1 MYTQTGRVGANPNTP
16 PGASLRGKF
25 PDLPWVYQL
34 LPFLRS
40 WYITRLANVAQL
52 VEQLIRNEQ
61 VSGSSP
67 LIGSMSYF
75 VSPGRLRRPG
85 LTFFTFRTAPH
96 HLLEVALKSA
106 REYSPVAARAP
117 VR

>member
-1 MYTQTGRVGANPNTP
+1 VLEVVPEGV
-16 PGASLRGKF
+16 
-25 PDLPWVYQL
+25 PDLSSKATLIYPGIHIGIGVYGYSGPL
-34 LPFLRS
+34 SPPSPLF
-40 WYITRLANVAQL
+40 
-52 VEQLIRNEQ
+52 RNEQ

-75 VSPGRLRRPG
+75 VRPGRLRRPG